1 MNGLSETLTD
11 VNIITQCVEQ
21 VNISLQH
28 LFMKKDSHIM
38 KILSLTV
45 IVLFVL
51 GFLTQNLT
59 LDLTFEI
66 VKWTSHILLV
76 CYVLIMMY
84 SVIYE
89 ED

>member
-1 MNGLSETLTD
+1 
-11 VNIITQCVEQ
+11 
-21 VNISLQH
+21 
-28 LFMKKDSHIM
+28 M